1 MGLDLDELYIT
12 YSRGGVMKID
22 ILKDALWWVN
32 SALNNE
38 DFDNSAD
45 YARTKSCKEEMEK
58 YIKAFPELEAENAK
72 LKARETELV
81 KGPDMDAVGLGA
93 EPSYR
98 ALWDRNKVLEA
109 QIANIKE
116 GLKRLTTLITINP
129 DTVISAVNVDD
140 TGMIGLF
147 NHDIEVATGKD
158 FVGLIDHLL
167 TQERCYE

>member
-1 MGLDLDELYIT
+1 MI
-12 YSRGGVMKID
+12 R
-22 ILKDALWWVN
+22 VN
-32 SALNNE
+32 P
-38 DFDNSAD
+38 D
-45 YARTKSCKEEMEK
+45 R
-58 YIKAFPELEAENAK
+58 ELEEYRRINKMIKKEVNKDKIIIDKLSEHTDSLILENAK

-116 GLKRLTTLITINP
+116 GLSRLTTRVMARP
-129 DTVISAVNVDD
+129 DTVISAVNVDGI
-140 TGMIGLF
+140 GMIGLF